1 MKVIVA
7 EKPSVARDIAKIV
20 GANQRHEGYM
30 SGNGYAVTYAFGHL
44 IELANIKTYQEHL
57 SLDNLP
63 VIPEKLDI
71 QLADDSGKKKQF
83 NTIKALFKEAE
94 EIINATDAGREG
106 ELIFRYIYLMAK
118 TRIPFKRLWIS
129 SMTDEAIKKGFAN
142 LKDGLEY
149 NNLYYSARARAESD
163 WLVGLN
169 GSIALTRSANTGK
182 MLSVGRVQTPTVAL
196 VTNRYLENKNF
207 VPKDYFTIS
216 TLLNRKEQDFKAVVE
231 NQFDKKE
238 DAEKIIQQIQETAVV
253 TDVEKKETRTATPLP
268 FDLTSLQAEAN
279 KKHGYSAQ
287 ETLDFAQNLYEKHKV
302 ITYPRTDS
310 RYLSDDM
317 VEDVYQT
324 FETLKSYQLKNYAE
338 PLDVILQRENKR
350 PINNKKVTD
359 HHAIIPTGKDP
370 QTLSE
375 GERNVYKLVLFQF
388 CKAFHKPVLKDSTKL
403 VLESN
408 TVELIARGNILKDI
422 GFKIFDG
429 KTLDEED
436 EDSLLPAVEKGD
448 TATVKEKEIVAKKTT
463 PPPILTEATLLK
475 LMETA
480 GKLLD
485 DEDSDLADAMKEK
498 GIGTPATRASIIEII
513 IKRGYIE
520 REKSKLIPTE
530 LGIELVKN
538 LDGYAILSPKLTGD
552 WEYKLKQIERGELDY
567 KIFSE
572 QIKDYTHLITSQM
585 KNTGGKFKVFVD
597 PSLQDCPCCGKGKM
611 KHSPKSAFCTNN
623 KYNNGDCNF
632 YVPKTIAQ
640 KKLTEKQIETLLTK
654 GETTVL
660 KGFVSKT
667 GNKFDAA
674 LKVNTLMAKVDMV
687 FPPREEN
694 TAPQQSSS
702 KDSN

>member
-1 MKVIVA
+1 MKVILA

-20 GANQRHEGYM
+20 GANQRHDGYM
-30 SGNGYAVTYAFGHL
+30 SGNDYAVTYAFGHL
-44 IELANIKTYQEHL
+44 IELANIKKYQEHL
-57 SLDNLP
+57 NLDNLP
-63 VIPEKLDI
+63 VIPDKLDI

-83 NTIKALFKEAE
+83 NIIKKLFKEAD

-118 TRIPFKRLWIS
+118 IRVPFKRLWIS
-129 SMTDEAIKKGFAN
+129 SMTDEAIKKGFAT
-142 LKDGLEY
+142 LKDGLDY

-196 VTNRYLENKNF
+196 ITNRYLENKNF

-216 TLLNRKEQDFKAVVE
+216 TLLNSHEQDFKALVE
-231 NQFDKKE
+231 GRFDKKE
-238 DAEKIIQQIQETAVV
+238 DAEVILNKITEKATVKEI
-253 TDVEKKETRTATPLP
+253 EKKETKTTTPLP

-287 ETLDFAQNLYEKHKV
+287 ETLQFAQNLYEKHKV
-302 ITYPRTDS
+302 LTYPRTDS
-310 RYLSDDM
+310 RYLSTDM
-317 VEDVYQT
+317 IEDIYQT
-324 FETLKSYQLKNYAE
+324 FETLKNFQLKNYAE
-338 PLDVILQRENKR
+338 HLDVILERKNKK
-350 PINNKKVTD
+350 PINDKKVTD

-370 QTLSE
+370 QGLSE
-375 GERNVYKLVLFQF
+375 GERSIYKLVLFQF

-403 VLESN
+403 VLQSED
-408 TVELIARGNILKDI
+408 VELIARGNILKDI

-429 KTLDEED
+429 KKITEED
-436 EDSLLPAVEKGD
+436 EDSILPPLQKDDVTD
-448 TATVKEKEIVAKKTT
+448 VKEKEIIAKKTT
-463 PPPILTEATLLK
+463 PPSILTEATLLK

-520 REKSKLIPTE
+520 RQKSKLIPTE
-530 LGIELVKN
+530 LGLELVKN
-538 LDGYAILSPKLTGD
+538 LDGFAILSPKLTGD
-552 WEYKLKQIERGELDY
+552 WEHKLKQIERGELDY
-567 KIFSE
+567 KNFSE
-572 QIKDYTHLITSQM
+572 QIKEYTHLITSQM
-585 KNTGGKFKVFVD
+585 KETGGKFKVFVD
-597 PSLQDCPCCGKGKM
+597 PSLQDCPCCGKGKI

-632 YVPKTIAQ
+632 YLPKTIAQ

-654 GETTVL
+654 GETTIL
-660 KGFVSKT
+660 KGFTAKS
-667 GNKFDAA
+667 GNKFDAG
-674 LKVNTLMAKVDMV
+674 LKINKETARVDMI
-687 FPPREEN
+687 FPSREEV
-694 TAPQQSSS
+694 
-702 KDSN
+702 KKE

>member
-1 MKVIVA
+1 MKVILA
-7 EKPSVARDIAKIV
+7 EKPSVARDIAKVIN
-20 GANQRHEGYM
+20 ANQRHDGYM
-30 SGNGYAVTYAFGHL
+30 SGNDYVVTYAFGHL
-44 IELANIKTYQEHL
+44 VELANIKKYQEHL
-57 SLDNLP
+57 SIDNLP

-83 NTIKALFKEAE
+83 TIIKKLFKEAE

-106 ELIFRYIYLMAK
+106 ELIFRYIYLMSK
-118 TRIPFKRLWIS
+118 THVPFKRLWIS
-129 SMTDEAIKKGFAN
+129 SMTDEAIRKGFAT
-142 LKDGLEY
+142 LKDGLDY

-169 GSIALTRSANTGK
+169 GSIALTRSANTGR

-196 VTNRYLENKNF
+196 VTNRYLKNKNF

-216 TLLNRKEQDFKAVVE
+216 TFLNSYEQDFKAVVE
-231 NQFDKKE
+231 KHFDKKE
-238 DAEKIIQQIQETAVV
+238 DAESLLKKISDNAVV
-253 TDVEKKETRTATPLP
+253 TTVEKKETKTTTPLP

-279 KKHGYSAQ
+279 KKYKYSAQ
-287 ETLDFAQNLYEKHKV
+287 ATLQFAQNLYERHKI

-310 RYLSDDM
+310 RYLSNDM
-317 VEDVYQT
+317 VEEVYKT
-324 FETLKSYQLKNYAE
+324 FETLKKFQLKNYATHLE
-338 PLDVILQRENKR
+338 VILEQKNKK

-359 HHAIIPTGKDP
+359 HHAIIPTGKNP
-370 QTLSE
+370 KELSE

-388 CKAFHKPVLKDSTKL
+388 CKAFHKPVLKDSTKVIL
-403 VLESN
+403 HSN
-408 TVELIARGNILKDI
+408 HVELIARGNILKDI
-422 GFKIFDG
+422 GFKVFDG
-429 KTLDEED
+429 KKIDKED
-436 EDSLLPAVEKGD
+436 EDSILPPLQEED
-448 TATVKEKEIVAKKTT
+448 STDVKRKEIITKKTT

-498 GIGTPATRASIIEII
+498 GIGTPATRAGIIETI

-520 REKSKLIPTE
+520 RKNSKLTPTE

-538 LDGYAILSPKLTGD
+538 LEGFAILSPKLTGD
-552 WEYKLKQIERGELDY
+552 WEFKLKQIERGELDY
-567 KIFSE
+567 NTFFE
-572 QIKDYTHLITSQM
+572 QIKEYTHLITDQM
-585 KNTGGKFKVFVD
+585 KNTGGKFKAFVD
-597 PSLQDCPCCGKGKM
+597 PTLQDCPCCGKGKI

-632 YVPKTIAQ
+632 YLPKTIAQ
-640 KKLTEKQIETLLTK
+640 KKLTEKQIEALLVK

-660 KGFVSKT
+660 KGFMSKL

-674 LKVNTLMAKVDMV
+674 LKINKETAQIDMIFPAK
-687 FPPREEN
+687 EKN
-694 TAPQQSSS
+694 
-702 KDSN
+702 

>member
-1 MKVIVA
+1 MKVILA

-20 GANQRHEGYM
+20 NANQQHDGYM
-30 SGNGYAVTYAFGHL
+30 SGNDYVVTYAFGHL
-44 IELANIKTYQEHL
+44 IELANIKKYQEHL

-83 NTIKALFKEAE
+83 TIIKKWFKEAE

-106 ELIFRYIYLMAK
+106 ELIFRYIYLMSK
-118 TRIPFKRLWIS
+118 TRVPFKRLWIS
-129 SMTDEAIKKGFAN
+129 SMTDEAIKKGLAT
-142 LKDGLEY
+142 LKDGFDY

-169 GSIALTRSANTGK
+169 GSIALTRSANTGR

-196 VTNRYLENKNF
+196 VTHRYLENKNF

-216 TLLNRKEQDFKAVVE
+216 TLLNSHEQDFKAIVE
-231 NQFDKKE
+231 KRFDKKE
-238 DAEKIIQQIQETAVV
+238 DAEALLQKISDKAVV
-253 TDVEKKETRTATPLP
+253 TVVEKKETKTTTPLP

-279 KKHGYSAQ
+279 KKYKYSAQ
-287 ETLDFAQNLYEKHKV
+287 ETLQFAQNLYERHKI

-310 RYLSDDM
+310 RYLSTDM
-317 VEDVYQT
+317 LEEVYKT
-324 FETLKSYQLKNYAE
+324 FETLKEFQLKNYAIHLE
-338 PLDVILQRENKR
+338 VILERKNKK
-350 PINNKKVTD
+350 PINDKKVTD
-359 HHAIIPTGKDP
+359 HHAIIPTGKNP
-370 QTLSE
+370 KELSE

-388 CKAFHKPVLKDSTKL
+388 CKAFHKPVLKDSTKVIL
-403 VLESN
+403 HSN
-408 TVELIARGNILKDI
+408 HVELIARGNILKDI
-422 GFKIFDG
+422 GFKVFDG
-429 KTLDEED
+429 KKLDKED
-436 EDSLLPAVEKGD
+436 EDSILPPLQKKD
-448 TATVKEKEIVAKKTT
+448 STDVKEKEIIAKKTT

-498 GIGTPATRASIIEII
+498 GIGTPATRAGIIETI

-520 REKSKLIPTE
+520 RQKSKLIPTE

-538 LDGYAILSPKLTGD
+538 LEGFAILSPKLTGD
-552 WEYKLKQIERGELDY
+552 WEFKLKQIERGELDY
-567 KIFSE
+567 ATFFE
-572 QIKDYTHLITSQM
+572 QIKEYTHLITDQM
-585 KNTGGKFKVFVD
+585 KNTGGKFKAFVD
-597 PSLQDCPCCGKGKM
+597 PTLQDCPCCGKGKI

-632 YVPKTIAQ
+632 YLPKTIAQ
-640 KKLTEKQIETLLTK
+640 KKLTEKQIETLLVK

-660 KGFVSKT
+660 KGFISKL

-674 LKVNTLMAKVDMV
+674 LKINKETVRVDMI
-687 FPPREEN
+687 FPAKE
-694 TAPQQSSS
+694 
-702 KDSN
+702 KD